1 MAKAKRAISVDDL
14 EEYIEMKL
22 IDKINDID
30 DMIAEEFEID
40 CWDTCL
46 DGKDWNATLR
56 TMAKMY
62 VKAIISDREDK
73 TNTYKITVDLSK
85 HLKRMEL
92 ERKIRTMKREL
103 EELA

>member
-1 MAKAKRAISVDDL
+1 MAKAKRAYSIDDL

-30 DMIAEEFEID
+30 DMIAEEFEIE
-40 CWDTCL
+40 CWDSCL
-46 DGKDWNATLR
+46 DGSDWNATLR

-73 TNTYKITVDLSK
+73 TNVYKIAVDLTE
-85 HLKRMEL
+85 HEKRVEI
-92 ERKIRTMKREL
+92 ERKIKQLKREL
-103 EELA
+103 EEL

>member
-1 MAKAKRAISVDDL
+1 MAKRKLTVDDL

-22 IDKINDID
+22 IDKINLID

-40 CWDTCL
+40 CWDSCL
-46 DGKDWNATLR
+46 DGADWNATLR

-62 VKAIISDREDK
+62 VKAIICDREDK
-73 TNTYKITVDLSK
+73 TNTYKITVDLTK
-85 HLKRMEL
+85 HLKRVEL
-92 ERKIRTMKREL
+92 ERKIRNMKREL